1 MENRID
7 GDFRIECETRGL
19 NPNTATLYDLLV
31 KVRDA
36 AHLELKQISDTALSF
51 PPGVSAEYC
60 NGYRSGYNEA
70 HSSFARLCREY
81 NLTASAVTI
90 SDLVAAV
97 KTRTASEFGKITR
110 DSEDERRYQHGDEA
124 YKKGVEDGK
133 AEAKIEQEYRKGT
146 RAPIEAPGLTVHHVG
161 DLKLTVVLGGL
172 STPDKN

>member
-1 MENRID
+1 MGDLMESRID

-36 AHLELKQISDTALSF
+36 AHLELKQISDT
-51 PPGVSAEYC
+51 PPPAPTEY
-60 NGYRSGYNEA
+60 
-70 HSSFARLCREY
+70 
-81 NLTASAVTI
+81 
-90 SDLVAAV
+90 
-97 KTRTASEFGKITR
+97 
-110 DSEDERRYQHGDEA
+110 ERRYQHGDEA
-124 YKKGVEDGK
+124 YAKGVEDGRE
-133 AEAKIEQEYRKGT
+133 EARLEHEHRKLP